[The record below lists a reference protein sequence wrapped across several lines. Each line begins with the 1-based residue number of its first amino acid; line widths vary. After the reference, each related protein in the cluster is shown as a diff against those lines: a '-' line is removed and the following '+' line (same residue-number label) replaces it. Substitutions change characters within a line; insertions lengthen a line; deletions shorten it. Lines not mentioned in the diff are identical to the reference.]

1 MTHDQRL
8 EAATNR
14 LRTES
19 PPDVHK
25 VFSESPTGNNVVG
38 TETRNILVMNG
49 FMPRSL
55 LSMPVGLT
63 EADMYS
69 RYLQQT
75 ADDNWCRKAERDAPS
90 QPWHGPQGR
99 WLTVYHVQLAY
110 GGPEEGGWWYD
121 AGERLEY
128 VDVTGRNFHNTAMQ
142 LVAKHADLDDP
153 RGLHSVV
160 STGVITVIG
169 PSRHPG
175 SEHYPD
181 SRPQYE

>member
-14 LRTES
+14 LRTATAVAGPYS
-19 PPDVHK
+19 WAPD
-25 VFSESPTGNNVVG
+25 
-38 TETRNILVMNG
+38 
-49 FMPRSL
+49 
-55 LSMPVGLT
+55 
-63 EADMYS
+63 ADEYLADYLE
-69 RYLQQT
+69 RYIF
-75 ADDNWCRKAERDAPS
+75 DNWCRQAERDAPS
-90 QPWHGPQGR
+90 QPWYGPQGR

-128 VDVTGRNFHNTAMQ
+128 VDVTGRDVHTAEMQ
-142 LVAKHADLDDP
+142 LVAKYDHLDDP

-175 SEHYPD
+175 SEHYPEY
-181 SRPQYE
+181 RPQYE